1 MAKVVLAEDGLFRC
15 VTPSRIHFSPCSVQ
29 PVVAERT
36 LPHIIASRCSE
47 QVDAHGIP
55 MLGVSSA
62 AASTARFFAHLASR
76 PFQWSFDTS
85 FTCRSSSTR
94 YRRPP
99 SLRCLKY
106 ALCRPPW
113 LFLFLNSYSRV
124 KTIQT
129 KDPTPTPRSSYPASA
144 LSRRPLRLR
153 TLSLSNTPSA
163 PAAAPLRVHNL
174 LALSTSSPA
183 PLPTRAGFLNRAVRA
198 HRGAAVWSTEGKFES
213 RGDRKADARL
223 RASGYGR
230 ACRERPS

>member
-1 MAKVVLAEDGLFRC
+1 MLTVY
-15 VTPSRIHFSPCSVQ
+15 PCLECLRLRQARHGSSHI
-29 PVVAERT
+29 
-36 LPHIIASRCSE
+36 LPL
-47 QVDAHGIP
+47 D
-55 MLGVSSA
+55 
-62 AASTARFFAHLASR
+62 RFKR
-76 PFQWSFDTS
+76 SFDRS
-85 FTCRSSSTR
+85 FTRRSSSTR

-113 LFLFLNSYSRV
+113 LFLFLNSYFRYSRV

-153 TLSLSNTPSA
+153 ALSLSNTPSA

-183 PLPTRAGFLNRAVRA
+183 PLPTRAGFLNRAVAPIAEQRYGVPKESSKVGEVVKPT
-198 HRGAAVWSTEGKFES
+198 RGCARVGMEEPAVN
-213 RGDRKADARL
+213 ARH
-223 RASGYGR
+223 
-230 ACRERPS
+230 E